1 MNDIFIL
8 FYFILFYFFIFIF
21 IFSQKTTVKIKN
33 KNPSQPIL
41 PNIISRQR
49 SSRLSLLPRVIIGI
63 ATIVN

>member
-1 MNDIFIL
+1 MDDKFIL
-8 FYFILFYFFIFIF
+8 FYFILFYFFIF